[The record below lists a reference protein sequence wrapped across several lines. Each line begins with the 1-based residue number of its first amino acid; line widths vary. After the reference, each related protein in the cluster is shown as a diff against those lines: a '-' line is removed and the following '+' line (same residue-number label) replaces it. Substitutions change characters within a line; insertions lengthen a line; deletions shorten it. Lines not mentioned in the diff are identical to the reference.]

1 MSFHD
6 NAYTAFML
14 DSAAGALPPAE
25 QLVADVHR
33 ALSPGGR
40 QAARLFDTVGGLML
54 ERIAPHGQVSQTP
67 PGLLPLGQPIAAGQA
82 DPERSSRLDPY
93 LRRDLIALKW
103 RKDIF
108 GVKTHGTDTP
118 MASMLRLDPGQRAP
132 AHSHGRRDVTVVL
145 CGSYADEYGVYERG
159 DLAFAEPG
167 MRHEPRAVGNEPCVC
182 LLATE
187 AGRPLLGFFGLFGVG
202 VRKQKDA
209 S

>member
-14 DSAAGALPPAE
+14 DYAAGVLPPAE
-25 QLVADVHR
+25 RLVADVHR
-33 ALSPGGR
+33 ALSPEGDR
-40 QAARLFDTVGGLML
+40 TARLLDAVGGVML
-54 ERIAPHGQVSQTP
+54 ERVAPADATP
-67 PGLLPLGQPIAAGQA
+67 QPALGEQGGIH
-82 DPERSSRLDPY
+82 RSARLDPY
-93 LRRDLIALKW
+93 LNRDLLALKW
-103 RKDIF
+103 RKDMF

-118 MASMLRLDPGQRAP
+118 MASMLRLDPGERAP
-132 AHSHGRRDVTVVL
+132 GHSHGRRDVTVVL
-145 CGSYADEYGVYERG
+145 CGSYADEFGVYERG

-167 MRHEPRAVGNEPCVC
+167 MRHQPRAVGNETCVC

-202 VRKQKDA
+202 VRNSKDA

>member
-14 DSAAGALPPAE
+14 DYAAGVLPPAE
-25 QLVADVHR
+25 RLVADVHR

-40 QAARLFDTVGGLML
+40 QAARLLDAVGGVLL
-54 ERIAPHGQVSQTP
+54 EKIAPQGAISQP
-67 PGLLPLGQPIAAGQA
+67 ALAGQSGFEPSA
-82 DPERSSRLDPY
+82 RLEPY
-93 LRRDLIALKW
+93 LQRDLIALKW

-108 GVKTHGTDTP
+108 GVKTHTTDTP
-118 MASMLRLDPGQRAP
+118 MASMLRLDPGEHAP
-132 AHSHGRRDVTVVL
+132 GHSHGRRDITVVL
-145 CGSYADEYGVYERG
+145 CGSYADEFGVYERG

-167 MRHEPRAVGNEPCVC
+167 MRHQPRAVGNAPCVC

-209 S
+209 A